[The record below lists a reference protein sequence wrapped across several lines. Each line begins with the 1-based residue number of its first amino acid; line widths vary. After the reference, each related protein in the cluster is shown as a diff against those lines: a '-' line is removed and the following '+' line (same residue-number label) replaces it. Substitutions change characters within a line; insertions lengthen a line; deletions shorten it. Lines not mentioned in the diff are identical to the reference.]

1 MSVTAPPTT
10 RRRRSA
16 RGEGDRLREEILV
29 ATAAL
34 LARMGS
40 DEALSLRAVAREVG
54 VSAPSVYLHF
64 PDKEALLLAV
74 AAELFSEVE
83 RALDAAAAQAGD
95 DPVATV
101 VARARA
107 YVEWGLEH
115 PGQYKVLYEG
125 ALWRRLD
132 HPQQQQVLGQAALLA
147 LAADVE
153 RAAARGALPR
163 RRRRARRA
171 GALAGRPRRDVDPD
185 QQADR
190 PLLGRGGRRR
200 GTRAS
205 GAGRAAA
212 WLTGPHRL
220 RRARVSS
227 RGTLTPFMRV
237 ATDGAP

>member
-16 RGEGDRLREEILV
+16 RGEGERLREEILV

-83 RALDAAAAQAGD
+83 RALDAAAAEAGD

-132 HPQQQQVLGQAALLA
+132 HPQQQRCSGRQRCSRWQRTCSGLRPV
-147 LAADVE
+147 
-153 RAAARGALPR
+153 ARSPPTPTPGTSR
-163 RRRRARRA
+163 RCY
-171 GALAGRPRRDVDPD
+171 GRPPM
-185 QQADR
+185 A
-190 PLLGRGGRRR
+190 
-200 GTRAS
+200 
-205 GAGRAAA
+205 
-212 WLTGPHRL
+212 
-220 RRARVSS
+220 
-227 RGTLTPFMRV
+227 
-237 ATDGAP
+237 

>member
-153 RAAARGALPR
+153 RAAAHGALPPDADAAHVAQVLWQAAHGVTSIR
-163 RRRRARRA
+163 INKPTALSSDAAGDVEELARAV
-171 GALAGRPRRDVDPD
+171 L
-185 QQADR
+185 
-190 PLLGRGGRRR
+190 
-200 GTRAS
+200 
-205 GAGRAAA
+205 
-212 WLTGPHRL
+212 
-220 RRARVSS
+220 
-227 RGTLTPFMRV
+227 
-237 ATDGAP
+237 GAPRPG

>member
-147 LAADVE
+147 LAADVQ
-153 RAAARGALPR
+153 RAAARGALPPDADAAHVAQVLWQAAHGVTSIR
-163 RRRRARRA
+163 INKPTALSSDAAGDVEELVRAV
-171 GALAGRPRRDVDPD
+171 L
-185 QQADR
+185 
-190 PLLGRGGRRR
+190 
-200 GTRAS
+200 
-205 GAGRAAA
+205 
-212 WLTGPHRL
+212 
-220 RRARVSS
+220 
-227 RGTLTPFMRV
+227 
-237 ATDGAP
+237 GAPQPG